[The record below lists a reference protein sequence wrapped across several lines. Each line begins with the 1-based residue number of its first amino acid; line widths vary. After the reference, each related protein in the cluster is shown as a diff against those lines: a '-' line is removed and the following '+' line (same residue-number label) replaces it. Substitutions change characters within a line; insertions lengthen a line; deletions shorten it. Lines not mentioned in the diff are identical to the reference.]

1 MAKNGHWYTDKQ
13 GNHYFVEEGQSPKEG
28 WEASKRR
35 KMISGGKYKV
45 SEDGNDYRDVDM
57 DEYNNYEADEDEW
70 DATRDEDIDGFD
82 EDGDIEY
89 NREMQKAQEEN
100 AAMSENEPA
109 SDKVK
114 IGAKEM
120 TANEWK
126 DWYHNLDD
134 NNREMGREFLLNH
147 ASEFNMSEN
156 DMEKFLGDNNL
167 DVFNKFY
174 DSIDL
179 ASEDNIENNLQYQIQ
194 DAFEKGKISE
204 EQYNEIWDKIDKKLG
219 VEGAGSKYEPA
230 NTDALYRP
238 DEAENQ
244 EELNDGYKIV
254 NEGPNKVRVQHP
266 DGYTHYFATEKAAN
280 EYVKSERERD
290 ADKKAMQESQGK
302 DNNLPGGKPS
312 SVGNRLKFKLPNQ
325 EEQVGTIESLDESG
339 INAFGKKQKLYVV
352 RTPDGRRIEVPG
364 EYVVKPEYSGGMG
377 DYVYDINNPIDY
389 PDKKHNQTKNQKL
402 NYSPEMKKVKNAIK
416 GLTLDS
422 KEERR
427 KLLLQ
432 MLDEID
438 NEE

>member
-57 DEYNNYEADEDEW
+57 DEYNKYEADEDEW

-82 EDGDIEY
+82 EEGDIEY

-100 AAMSENEPA
+100 AAMSENEPQEE
-109 SDKVK
+109 SNDGWKVTSGSAVPGGRGGHTDYDDGK
-114 IGAKEM
+114 GNWITDWGDGKVYAYLDGKSLGKKFSSVDEAK
-120 TANEWK
+120 AA
-126 DWYHNLDD
+126 
-134 NNREMGREFLLNH
+134 LN
-147 ASEFNMSEN
+147 
-156 DMEKFLGDNNL
+156 
-167 DVFNKFY
+167 
-174 DSIDL
+174 
-179 ASEDNIENNLQYQIQ
+179 
-194 DAFEKGKISE
+194 
-204 EQYNEIWDKIDKKLG
+204 KKLG
-219 VEGAGSKYEPA
+219 KEENKS
-230 NTDALYRP
+230 
-238 DEAENQ
+238 EAIEHNP
-244 EELNDGYKIV
+244 EESDDSEYKGYKILV
-254 NEGPNKVRVQHP
+254 DHGLDGKSVQYKVYEPNGQFLGSSSTMELAK
-266 DGYTHYFATEKAAN
+266 
-280 EYVKSERERD
+280 KSID
-290 ADKKAMQESQGK
+290 SDKGEN
-302 DNNLPGGKPS
+302 NNLPGAKPS

-364 EYVVKPEYSGGMG
+364 EYVVKPEYPGGMG